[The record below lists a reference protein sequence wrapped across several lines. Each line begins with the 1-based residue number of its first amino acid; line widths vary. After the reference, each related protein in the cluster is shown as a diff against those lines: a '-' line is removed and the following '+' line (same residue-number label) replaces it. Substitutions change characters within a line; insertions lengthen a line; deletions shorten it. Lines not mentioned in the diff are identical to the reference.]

1 MGGPELSHGE
11 ALLARLAGVERVHFD
26 TNALIYFLAGVEPH
40 ASLLVPLLEA
50 VSDGDVGAGISC
62 LVELE
67 LRVKPLRDG
76 DAAALRQIDLFLTE
90 VGIEPLAVTPP
101 VARRA
106 AGLRAEHGLHVVDA
120 VILAT
125 AEADA
130 AVLVGND
137 RKAAA
142 HSPGRYVLLEE
153 RAP

>member
-1 MGGPELSHGE
+1 MGGPELSHSQG
-11 ALLARLAGVERVHFD
+11 LLARLAGVERVHFD

-50 VSDGDVGAGISC
+50 VSGGEMRAAISC

-76 DAAALRQIDLFLTE
+76 DTAALRQIDLFLTE
-90 VGIEPLAVTPP
+90 VGLEALAVTPP

-106 AGLRAEHGLHVVDA
+106 AGLRAEHGVHVVDA

-125 AEADA
+125 AEAGG

-137 RKAAA
+137 RRAAA
-142 HSPGRYVLLEE
+142 HSPVRYVLLDE
-153 RAP
+153 AAA